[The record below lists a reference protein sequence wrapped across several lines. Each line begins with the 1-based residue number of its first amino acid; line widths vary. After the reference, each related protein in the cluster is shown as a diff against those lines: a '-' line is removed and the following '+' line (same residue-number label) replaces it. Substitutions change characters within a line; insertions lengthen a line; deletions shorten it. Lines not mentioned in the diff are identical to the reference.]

1 MEAEQAESS
10 FAGWEEAFADGT
22 AFQTESVPY
31 IGDPSG
37 LDTDVETDIYEPGVD
52 WNDGQDWGDESDW
65 SPSWDDS
72 GADAWD
78 AASGVDED

>member
-1 MEAEQAESS
+1 MKRIRFFSKPLQA
-10 FAGWEEAFADGT
+10 
-22 AFQTESVPY
+22 
-31 IGDPSG
+31 
-37 LDTDVETDIYEPGVD
+37 DIYEPGVD

-65 SPSWDDS
+65 SPSWEDA